1 MNKEQSKV
9 LIEAIKKMINTEVS
23 KQLSTM
29 KVEITR
35 QILSEI
41 RKQQKS
47 SSVQSLYSAPSVQA
61 KNRQQKIYSNN
72 PLLNEVLAQTQMNM
86 KLLEGQHEEI
96 IDESGRILNISTTG
110 PEGQHIDLQKPA
122 VQAVLEAMN
131 RDYSDVVSVE
141 PKQPTSRPIV
151 EKSKPTKPTLNG
163 TNYVKSMMEISD
175 DDLNNGT
182 VNFPDPFSET
192 EW

>member
-41 RKQQKS
+41 RKQQKG
-47 SSVQSLYSAPSVQA
+47 SSVQSLYSAPSVQS

-141 PKQPTSRPIV
+141 PKQPASRPIV
-151 EKSKPTKPTLNG
+151 EKSKPAKPTLNG
-163 TNYVKSMMEISD
+163 ANYVKSMMEISD

-192 EW
+192 QW